1 MSTPT
6 KIDAVRSRFQTSN
19 ESYSTNRSTQST
31 MSHVETFKSSIIRI
45 RDLLRSQAITGMDSM
60 RHICL
65 YLMSRYMT
73 RSKALALGIPNE
85 FAWETLM
92 ELTQTVNGGLQYALD
107 RFYHKEGDCLVN
119 HFDRLFGTEKFPFD
133 VKNLA
138 RHKETLEI
146 LDKVNIAA
154 VDFHMD
160 VLGWVYEQHLKT
172 AGSSTARD
180 LGQYFTDRSI
190 CTYMTE
196 LCRPGFKY
204 PGVPE
209 SMCDPSMGTGGFQA
223 AYMKYYKR
231 HHSESVDWAVQQK
244 EIHGC
249 DTDQKVAGV
258 ARLNLFMEAGGAQF
272 DHVLHHD
279 SLYGDLPQTSY
290 DVILANMPFGIDGLK
305 HAECCER
312 VKALKIRGTKSE
324 PLFLQLIMVSLN
336 AGGRCAV
343 VVPDGMLVNSSLLH
357 NGTRKYLLDHFELK
371 RIIKMRGKFFMNTA
385 IKPSILFFE
394 NTGKP
399 TASVEFWD
407 VVSDGK
413 GAMTETMVLSVP
425 RAALDD
431 TCSLDMRRYQEAKE
445 VANPA
450 GFPIVTI
457 SDQCSM
463 VIGGTPL
470 RSRND
475 YYENGQ
481 HVWVSVSELNH
492 GIIMD
497 SKEHINDEGV
507 KHSNVKPVRVGSVL
521 MSFKMSIGKCAVA
534 GVDLYT
540 NEAIV
545 AWYSNDETVL
555 SNPYLFYYLSLR
567 DLSHAGKGSI
577 GVGSMNKESLSELT
591 IPLPPLAIQ
600 AEIVATLDRIYQP
613 GTTELAD
620 TLKMTDRAMDLVL
633 AQPSGAT
640 LEPIVEAQRLIRRS
654 AQMVADVKE
663 QMVAIVKSVGSRGF
677 PMKSLGE
684 VCYDVSTNKNI
695 PSSERKDGAFR
706 FFTCSRDSST
716 HNEGHYEGSY
726 IVHGSRGSTI
736 SESVFLTNNE
746 KFSIGTSMFM
756 SDVKDATKVDIK
768 YIYYHVKCNKEIVD
782 TLVNSSAIPMI
793 SKTAYYTIEIPLPP
807 LAFQHALVARL
818 DALQAQLTALESLQR
833 QSEDNARFI
842 LESYLNTQE
851 PQASSAEPQA
861 SSSEDDEKEEPRII
875 RRPRS
880 VSPTSAAAR
889 NAHEMDASA
898 SGAIISAA
906 TSVPDYASMSL
917 AALKDLCKERGLR
930 GLSGKKKEDLVVI
943 LRDLS

>member
-1 MSTPT
+1 MSAPI
-6 KIDAVRSRFQTSN
+6 KIDTVRSRIQTSN
-19 ESYSTNRSTQST
+19 ESNRSTNATHSIMT
-31 MSHVETFKSSIIRI
+31 HVETFKSSIIRI

-73 RSKALALGIPNE
+73 REKALALGIPNE

-92 ELTQTVNGGLQYALD
+92 ELTLTVNGGLQYALD

-133 VKNLA
+133 VKSLA

-172 AGSSTARD
+172 GSSAARD

-231 HHSESVDWAVQQK
+231 HHPDVQVDWAIQQK

-258 ARLNLFMEAGGAQF
+258 ARLNLFMEAGGARF
-272 DHVLHHD
+272 DHLLHQD
-279 SLYGDLPQTSY
+279 SLYGDLPQTGY

-324 PLFLQLIMVSLN
+324 PLFLQLIMVSLK

-343 VVPDGMLVNSSLLH
+343 VVPDGMLVNTSACH

-371 RIIKMRGKFFMNTA
+371 RIIKMRGKFFMNTT

-394 NTGKP
+394 NTGNP
-399 TASVEFWD
+399 TAAVEFWD
-407 VVSDGK
+407 VVADANGSVE
-413 GAMTETMVLSVP
+413 ETMVLSVP
-425 RAALDD
+425 RAALDEA
-431 TCSLDMRRYQEAKE
+431 CSLDMRRYQEVKV

-450 GFPIVTI
+450 GFPMVKLGYMCDLLGGKGNYTQDGDTYPYYDSNGITGTRKDYLYDGEYVVTA
-457 SDQCSM
+457 
-463 VIGGTPL
+463 
-470 RSRND
+470 R
-475 YYENGQ
+475 
-481 HVWVSVSELNH
+481 
-492 GIIMD
+492 
-497 SKEHINDEGV
+497 
-507 KHSNVKPVRVGSVL
+507 
-521 MSFKMSIGKCAVA
+521 KMSIGAVHYVSGKYWA
-534 GVDLYT
+534 SDNTINLCVKPESGLSGRFLYYWLLL
-540 NEAIV
+540 N
-545 AWYSNDETVL
+545 NRVL
-555 SNPYLFYYLSLR
+555 K
-567 DLSHAGKGSI
+567 DLSSGIKPGIRKSDVEEI
-577 GVGSMNKESLSELT
+577 TM
-591 IPLPPLAIQ
+591 PLPPLAIQ
-600 AEIVATLDRIYQP
+600 QEIVATLDRIYASD
-613 GTTELAD
+613 TTELAD
-620 TLKMTDRAMDLVL
+620 TLKLTSRAMDLVL
-633 AQPSGAT
+633 AQPSGVT
-640 LEPIVEAQRLIRRS
+640 LEPIVEAQLLMRKS
-654 AQMVADVKE
+654 AQMVADVKA
-663 QMVAIVKSVGSRGF
+663 QMVAIVKSVGCRGF
-677 PMKSLGE
+677 PMATLE
-684 VCYDVSTNKNI
+684 AICNDVSTNKNI

-716 HNEGHYEGSY
+716 HNEAHYEGTY

-736 SESVFLTNNE
+736 SDSIFLTNNE

-756 SDVKDATKVDIK
+756 SAMKDTATDIK
-768 YIYYHVKCNKEIVD
+768 YVYYHLKCNKDIVD

-793 SKTAYYTIEIPLPP
+793 SKTAYYTIKIPLPP
-807 LAFQHALVARL
+807 LAFQHALIARM
-818 DALQAQLTALESLQR
+818 DALQSQLAALESLQR

-842 LESYLNTQE
+842 LESYLHTGASSADDA
-851 PQASSAEPQA
+851 PQASSASA
-861 SSSEDDEKEEPRII
+861 SEDDEKEEPLARSTPI

-880 VSPTSAAAR
+880 VSPAR
-889 NAHEMDASA
+889 SEAESENASA
-898 SGAIISAA
+898 VA
-906 TSVPDYASMSL
+906 TLDYESMSL
-917 AALKDLCKERGLR
+917 TALKDMCKARGLR
-930 GLSGKKKEDLVVI
+930 GLSGKKKEELVVI